1 MKELEKA
8 EKMKYVTT
16 IERRAIER
24 GLTQGIEQGIEQGS
38 IQTLRELLIDVLQLR
53 FQHLPDELLVTL
65 SQLSDLS
72 RLKQLHRQ
80 AIIAGSLE
88 EFEQMIEAGGQD

>member
-1 MKELEKA
+1 MQELEKA
-8 EKMKYVTT
+8 EKMKDVTT

-24 GLTQGIEQGIEQGS
+24 GLTQSIEQGS

-53 FQHLPDELLVTL
+53 FQQLPDELLVTL

-88 EFEQMIEAGGQD
+88 EFEHRIEAGDQD

>member
-1 MKELEKA
+1 MQELEKA
-8 EKMKYVTT
+8 EKMKDVTT

-24 GLTQGIEQGIEQGS
+24 GLTQGIEQGS

-53 FQHLPDELLVTL
+53 FQQLPDELLVTL

-80 AIIAGSLE
+80 AIIAGSFE
-88 EFEQMIEAGGQD
+88 EFEHRIEAGDQD